1 MQAVTKEGDGTAAVV
16 EQTTGGGGEDAVK
29 LPRWIYLS
37 IMAVMVAIATVV
49 ISANGNYIIDLV
61 PCWEVVRCPSYC
73 AQFLYGV
80 QCENWIQYNKRYITL
95 TFAIFFIAFNS
106 I

>member
-49 ISANGNYIIDLV
+49 ISANGN
-61 PCWEVVRCPSYC
+61 
-73 AQFLYGV
+73 
-80 QCENWIQYNKRYITL
+80 
-95 TFAIFFIAFNS
+95 
-106 I
+106 

>member
-1 MQAVTKEGDGTAAVV
+1 MQAVTKDGDGTAVV

-49 ISANGNYIIDLV
+49 ISANGN
-61 PCWEVVRCPSYC
+61 
-73 AQFLYGV
+73 
-80 QCENWIQYNKRYITL
+80 
-95 TFAIFFIAFNS
+95 
-106 I
+106 